1 MRTDVPGSDLEERV
15 GLFLEV
21 TSPHWACR
29 TCIARTLDLEI
40 RDVKIALL
48 RLARF
53 HGRDTVE
60 TACARC
66 EGCGS
71 ATAVLRLRPPR
82 ALERVA

>member
-1 MRTDVPGSDLEERV
+1 MRTDVPGPDLEERV

-21 TSPHWACR
+21 TSPLWACR
-29 TCIARTLDLEI
+29 DCMARTLDLEI
-40 RDVKIALL
+40 REVKIALL

-53 HGRDTVE
+53 RGRDTLD

-66 EGCGS
+66 DGCGA